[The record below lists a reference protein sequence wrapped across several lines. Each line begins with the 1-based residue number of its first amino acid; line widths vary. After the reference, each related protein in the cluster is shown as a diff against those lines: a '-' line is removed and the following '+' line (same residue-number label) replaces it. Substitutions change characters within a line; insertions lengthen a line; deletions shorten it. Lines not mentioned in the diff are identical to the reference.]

1 MTYVVTENCIN
12 CKFQDCVVVCPV
24 DCFYE
29 GPNFLV
35 IHPEECIDCGVCEPA
50 CPADAIKADTEP
62 DVQAWLDINEKY
74 SGVWPNISQMGTV
87 PADAKEWNGKPGK
100 KALLITGEKPA
111 EPQAK
116 KPVYEPGSP
125 RADSGPQYEVDG
137 AVLGIPPAPAGEK
150 PVKLEP
156 RENPSSGNFE
166 LDGLIVNKKTT
177 E

>member
-12 CKFQDCVVVCPV
+12 CKFQDCVAACPV

-62 DVQAWLDINEKY
+62 GIQAWLEINAKY
-74 SGVWPNISQMGTV
+74 SAIWPNISQIGTV
-87 PADAKEWNGKPGK
+87 PSDAEKWNGKPGK
-100 KALLITGEKPA
+100 HALLITGVTPA

-116 KPVYEPGSP
+116 KPVYEPGSA
-125 RADSGPQYEVDG
+125 RQEGGNFEVDG
-137 AVLGIPPAPAGEK
+137 AVLAFPPAPDGEQV
-150 PVKLEP
+150 VKLEP
-156 RENPSSGNFE
+156 RKNPSSDNFE
-166 LDGLIVNKKTT
+166 IDGLYVHQKAAD
-177 E
+177 